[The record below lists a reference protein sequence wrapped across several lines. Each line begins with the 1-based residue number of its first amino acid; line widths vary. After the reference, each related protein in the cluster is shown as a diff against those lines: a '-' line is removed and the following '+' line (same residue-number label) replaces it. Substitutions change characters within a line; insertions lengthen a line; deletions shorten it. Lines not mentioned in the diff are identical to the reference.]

1 MIDLICIVC
10 ELKKS
15 NQGTGQT
22 IFKKTM
28 KKYNRTKKVTIL
40 GLAGLATN
48 ISVRPE
54 KKLGNSFLE
63 MHSGK

>member
-48 ISVRPE
+48 ISARPE
-54 KKLGNSFLE
+54 KN
-63 MHSGK
+63 